1 MLRDKPEKKEKAKHN
16 ISYRTDKEK
25 KQEKIILKLLLLV
38 LHNLIN

>member
-1 MLRDKPEKKEKAKHN
+1 MLRDKPEKKEKAIDN

-25 KQEKIILKLLLLV
+25 NKKKIILKLLLLV